1 MRGIVYGK
9 TFKRAEI
16 QLQKII
22 DDYEK
27 IGIKPQ
33 SIYNIKKTR
42 HSYSVEFPNGDYW
55 IAVGASENSRGRAC
69 NIAYIDLEI
78 EPDIISCVIMP
89 TIKSFPYQAHR
100 FY

>member
-9 TFKRAEI
+9 TFERAEI

-22 DDYEK
+22 DDYKK
-27 IGIKPQ
+27 IGIEPQ
-33 SIYNIKKTR
+33 SIHNIKNN
-42 HSYSVEFPNGDYW
+42 YSVGFPNGDYW

-78 EPDIISCVIMP
+78 EPDIISCIIMP